1 MKKKKVFLKNVLCE
15 NLFIKFIYKLMDM
28 TNCVDVIAF
37 ILK

>member
-1 MKKKKVFLKNVLCE
+1 MKKKKSFFEKCAVW

-37 ILK
+37 IFK